1 MLNLPLSNSRNKAIL
16 RANLSE
22 RRGHETRRD
31 ASLEKKRKRQRERG
45 ARDRVSD
52 PLFARNQPRDPPFL
66 LIPRRYRRGQLSFG
80 GDAQQ
85 VRVYIY
91 IYIKPDSEKLVSSR
105 TKGSKGESRILLKRQ
120 PIRYRNFLPK

>member
-22 RRGHETRRD
+22 RRGHETWRD

-91 IYIKPDSEKLVSSR
+91 IYIYKTRFRETRVLADKRIEGRISDLVKAPTNSIS
-105 TKGSKGESRILLKRQ
+105 
-120 PIRYRNFLPK
+120 